1 MAYNFPKRGRLSFL
15 KKEVKVLIIKD
26 KLIHDDK
33 IKSNEFMVYLG
44 LLMLLRKNESLYYVN
59 VKQIG
64 YLLTKKY
71 PTNSN
76 LDRNVL
82 SGIKGLISAKII
94 SDENQAQD
102 IKEEWILNL
111 SNLMQSSQNK
121 DKEEIK
127 LSRDFYTFVDDKEI
141 HKILNL
147 NNKYFTKSINLLR
160 FYLYV
165 LSTIFKSGKHKG
177 VGFTSLSNMV
187 EDTGI
192 GSKTISSYLAI
203 LMENELLY
211 IYKSKDFIKFD
222 TGEFI
227 EISHTYGRFKD
238 KNLINEIG
246 SIHEN
251 EYGNKL
257 NSKHKKVKKPTNK
270 VRSYVQKY
278 AYIKKSIE
286 ETGVIPYDDEDKIK
300 DVYKFM
306 KKLNKKQEGIKG
318 KKTYPLD
325 IFSSFDFYED
335 D

>member
-1 MAYNFPKRGRLSFL
+1 
-15 KKEVKVLIIKD
+15 VKVLIIKD
-26 KLIHDDK
+26 KLIYDDK

-71 PTNSN
+71 PTKGN

-102 IKEEWILNL
+102 KKEEWILNL

-238 KNLINEIG
+238 KDLIVEIG
-246 SIHEN
+246 KTHEN
-251 EYGNKL
+251 EYSSKL
-257 NSKHKKVKKPTNK
+257 NSKHKKVKKPTNNI
-270 VRSYVQKY
+270 RSYAQKY

-286 ETGVIPYDDEDKIK
+286 ETGVIPYNDEDKIK

>member
-71 PTNSN
+71 PTKSN

-82 SGIKGLISAKII
+82 SGIKGLISTKII
-94 SDENQAQD
+94 SDENQSQD

-192 GSKTISSYLAI
+192 GSKTISSYLTI
-203 LMENELLY
+203 LMKNELLY

-238 KNLINEIG
+238 KDLIDEIG
-246 SIHEN
+246 SVHEN
-251 EYGNKL
+251 EYGSKL
-257 NSKHKKVKKPTNK
+257 NSKHKKVKKPTNN
-270 VRSYVQKY
+270 VRSYAQKY

-286 ETGVIPYDDEDKIK
+286 ETGVIPYNDEDKIR

>member
-71 PTNSN
+71 PTKGN

-94 SDENQAQD
+94 SDENQVQD
-102 IKEEWILNL
+102 KKEEWILNL
-111 SNLMQSSQNK
+111 SNLIQSSQNK

-127 LSRDFYTFVDDKEI
+127 LSRDFYTFVDDEEI

-192 GSKTISSYLAI
+192 SSKTISSYLAI
-203 LMENELLY
+203 LVENELLY

-238 KNLINEIG
+238 KDLIDEIG
-246 SIHEN
+246 SVHEN
-251 EYGNKL
+251 EYGSKL
-257 NSKHKKVKKPTNK
+257 NSKHKKVKKPTNN
-270 VRSYVQKY
+270 VRSYAQKY

-286 ETGVIPYDDEDKIK
+286 ETGVIPYNDEDKIR